1 MQNLNSIERILD
13 FAIDNEKE
21 AYAFYMDLAGKAGN
35 AQMKEVFEDFAN
47 EEKRHREKLESIKA
61 GELNFGK
68 PVSKLED
75 MKISDYAVE
84 VEPMANLSY
93 QGALVIA
100 MKKEKAAFRLYMDLA
115 NAAGDGEFRNLF
127 MNLAQEEAK
136 HKLRF
141 ELEYDKEIYR
151 EN

>member
-21 AYAFYMDLAGKAGN
+21 AYNFYMELAQKSAN
-35 AQMKEVFEDFAN
+35 TQMKGVFEDFAK
-47 EEKRHREKLESIKA
+47 EEQHHREKLEAIKA

-68 PVSKLED
+68 PMSKMED

-84 VEPMANLSY
+84 VEPMADLSY

-100 MKKEKAAFRLYMDLA
+100 MKKEKAAFKLYMDLA
-115 NAAGDGEFRNLF
+115 DAAGAGEFRNLF
-127 MNLAQEEAK
+127 LNLAQEEAK

-141 ELEYDKEIYR
+141 ELEYDKEIFR